1 MFPDYLCNMAGFLYT
16 YAVYEVLA
24 ITVFMVKATQTAL
37 VITDTEEI
45 RANDFKFDRRTIL
58 ILIILP
64 LFISVPSTFIG
75 GYHTKFGWCIFEAES
90 EAGHWMYIV
99 ILAAAWTIMITL
111 LFQLVRIFII
121 VRRLPQTVYEEIK
134 KQIMSGTGM
143 YAALTVMFCVLYDF
157 LYLFAYIRKR
167 QDKFSDVA
175 DYYFYYALYTMQY
188 VLGIAYAAVF
198 VYQSGSLKVRTNI
211 ERFFLAP
218 CTII

>member
-1 MFPDYLCNMAGFLYT
+1 
-16 YAVYEVLA
+16 
-24 ITVFMVKATQTAL
+24 
-37 VITDTEEI
+37 
-45 RANDFKFDRRTIL
+45 
-58 ILIILP
+58 
-64 LFISVPSTFIG
+64 
-75 GYHTKFGWCIFEAES
+75 
-90 EAGHWMYIV
+90 
-99 ILAAAWTIMITL
+99 
-111 LFQLVRIFII
+111 
-121 VRRLPQTVYEEIK
+121 
-134 KQIMSGTGM
+134 
-143 YAALTVMFCVLYDF
+143 VLYDF